1 MKSSD
6 ISEVMDRL
14 IKGANWNWQHKKT
27 YAVMKSGAGYID
39 VDVVSKYRLDSRS
52 ASKPKMPPKT
62 PTKPK
67 VPPKAPPK
75 VPPKVPKV
83 PPKVPPKRPTKPP
96 TIQPVKG
103 IYIFTFG
110 MFFTFHCN
118 YTSGTIKY
126 EFIRNLITSILVY
139 EYGCI
144 VRN

>member
-14 IKGANWNWQHKKT
+14 IKGANWNWQHQKT

-75 VPPKVPKV
+75 VPKAPPKVPPKVPKV
-83 PPKVPPKRPTKPP
+83 PPKAPPKVPKVPPKAPPKRPTKPP

-110 MFFTFHCN
+110 MFYTFHCN
-118 YTSGTIKY
+118 YTSGTIKC
-126 EFIRNLITSILVY
+126 EVT
-139 EYGCI
+139 
-144 VRN
+144 

>member
-14 IKGANWNWQHKKT
+14 IKGANWNWQHQKT

-52 ASKPKMPPKT
+52 ASKPKLPPKT
-62 PTKPK
+62 PTKPKIPPKAPPKVPK

-75 VPPKVPKV
+75 VPKV
-83 PPKVPPKRPTKPP
+83 PPKAPPKRPTKPP

-110 MFFTFHCN
+110 MFYTFHCN
-118 YTSGTIKY
+118 YTSGTIKC
-126 EFIRNLITSILVY
+126 EVT
-139 EYGCI
+139 
-144 VRN
+144 